1 MEDEVEDWVD
11 EAEVGD
17 VEIEDDELENEDDV
31 DEMVELEALDE
42 NEDDVEELEAAAELK
57 ELEDEEIVD
66 EEKVVD
72 AAAKGYPEQLGV
84 TVTVTVLML
93 TLTLMEHI
101 LMTLGR
107 TASPETRVERIA
119 RPMAKE

>member
-11 EAEVGD
+11 EAEISD
-17 VEIEDDELENEDDV
+17 VEIEDGEL
-31 DEMVELEALDE
+31 E

-84 TVTVTVLML
+84 TVTVTVLIL

-101 LMTLGR
+101 LMVLGR
-107 TASPETRVERIA
+107 TASPETRVERVA
-119 RPMAKE
+119 RPMAKEWTGLDNIMTKSLKRR

>member
-11 EAEVGD
+11 EAEISD
-17 VEIEDDELENEDDV
+17 VEIEDGEL
-31 DEMVELEALDE
+31 E

-84 TVTVTVLML
+84 TVTVTVLIL

-101 LMTLGR
+101 LMVLGR
-107 TASPETRVERIA
+107 TASPETRVERVA
-119 RPMAKE
+119 RPMAKEWTGLDNNMTKGLKRR